1 MDKTRKAILDRVIAW
16 ALPPRQMDIIPR
28 DTSTTRMFWLYGIP
42 GIGKTSVASSLCSR
56 LHDEKK
62 LGGSFFCRRD
72 DPNLGNPKYILPTFI
87 FELAR
92 MWPPYRKLV
101 IKKLREDP
109 QLNME
114 SASDT
119 LFLQLLN
126 DLQKPP
132 IDPLVLV
139 IDALDECGD
148 ARARP
153 KLLRIL
159 FDASSQHSWLKII
172 VTSRPERDIET
183 FFQKI
188 HNSGCNQSQDLAS
201 DEEVQEDIYLFAK
214 SRFSEI
220 ATECYLGENWPD
232 HNLLGKIVTCASGL
246 FIYVETV
253 WRLVKDDLNPE
264 KLLIEAIDDTSGDAM
279 DDLYKLYS
287 TAIESRI
294 GKDKEAFRRAIGVVI
309 AVASYRPLCDETI
322 AKLAGVEPRT
332 VRMWVD
338 RLNSL
343 LYRDDNGKGVIRV
356 RHLSMIDFL
365 KSPRCPEDFR
375 VDIEQVNLDVGIV
388 CLSTMT
394 DELKFNICKLESSL
408 ISNDDVKDLECRIQE
423 NISDVL
429 QYSCVHWS
437 SHVCAVP
444 NSTDSPVA
452 EPLGE
457 FFKNER
463 PLYWME
469 VLSILGK
476 VGFGVRGLREVI
488 SWAKA
493 SV

>member
-1 MDKTRKAILDRVIAW
+1 MKDTRKAILDRVIAW
-16 ALPPRQMDIIPR
+16 ALPPRQIDIIPPE
-28 DTSTTRMFWLYGIP
+28 TNTTKMFWLYGIP

-56 LHDEKK
+56 LHDERK

-72 DPNLGNPKYILPTFI
+72 DPHLGNPKYVLPTLI
-87 FELAR
+87 FELAG
-92 MWPPYRKLV
+92 MWQPYRKLV
-101 IKKLREDP
+101 INKLRGDP
-109 QLNME
+109 QLSVE

-119 LFLQLLN
+119 LFLQLLK
-126 DLQKPP
+126 DLQNPP
-132 IDPLVLV
+132 KDPLVLV
-139 IDALDECGD
+139 LDALDECGD
-148 ARARP
+148 TRARP

-183 FFQKI
+183 FFQKLD
-188 HNSGCNQSQDLAS
+188 NSSLNQSHDLAS
-201 DEEVQEDIYLFAK
+201 DEEVQGDIRLFAK

-220 ATECYLGENWPD
+220 AAECDLGENWPD

-246 FIYVETV
+246 FIYVETL

-264 KLLIEAIDDTSGDAM
+264 KLLIEAINDTSGDAM
-279 DDLYKLYS
+279 GDLYKLYS

-294 GKDKEAFRRAIGVVI
+294 GKDKETFRRAIGVVI
-309 AVASYRPLCDETI
+309 AVASYRPLCDETV
-322 AKLAGVEPRT
+322 AKLAGVDPQT
-332 VRMWVD
+332 VRTWVN

-343 LYRDDNGKGVIRV
+343 LYRDDKGKGVIRV

-365 KSPRCPEDFR
+365 KGPRCPKDFQ
-375 VDIEQVNLDVGIV
+375 VDIEQVNLDVSIA

-408 ISNDDVKDLECRIQE
+408 ISNDDVKNLKRRIQE
-423 NISDVL
+423 NVSDVL

-444 NSTDSPVA
+444 NSTDSAVA

-476 VGFGVRGLREVI
+476 VGFGVRGLRQVI

-493 SV
+493 SF